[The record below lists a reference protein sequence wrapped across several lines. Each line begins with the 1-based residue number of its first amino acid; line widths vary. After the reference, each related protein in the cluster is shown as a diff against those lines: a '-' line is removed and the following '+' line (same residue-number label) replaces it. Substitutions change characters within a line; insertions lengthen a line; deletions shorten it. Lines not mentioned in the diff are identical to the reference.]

1 MNRAVT
7 TVRNGVLNDYN
18 TTTVGKAF
26 EGTFQ
31 DAKWSSFVTDKGVTV
46 VQFDGTIVFNV
57 LHDASDGMN
66 LFEAASKECLTSV
79 GLGDPS
85 VRLDLNKLVRME
97 DAFNKLSKCMNG
109 QPVPVRFQFSLSE
122 DKKAFKI
129 THMNV
134 VNVYKAFDTQADA
147 LSFIYR

>member
-31 DAKWSSFVTDKGVTV
+31 NAKWSSFVADKGVTV

-57 LHDASDGMN
+57 LHDAGDGMN
-66 LFEAASKECLTSV
+66 LFEAASEECITSV
-79 GLGDPS
+79 GVGDPS
-85 VRLDLNKLVRME
+85 VQSNINKLLDM
-97 DAFNKLSKCMNG
+97 DAMNKLSKCMNG

-134 VNVYKAFDTQADA
+134 VNV
-147 LSFIYR
+147 